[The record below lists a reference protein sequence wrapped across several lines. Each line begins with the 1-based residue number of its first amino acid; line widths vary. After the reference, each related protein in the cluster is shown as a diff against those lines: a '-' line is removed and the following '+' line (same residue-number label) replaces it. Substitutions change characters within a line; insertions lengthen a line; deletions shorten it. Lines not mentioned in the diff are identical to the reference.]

1 MIRIKDH
8 KQLDMFDPWDFL
20 SPKRRRMLD
29 ESWPGLFKQHLL
41 CELPVNQIRPFFTEG
56 FGRPSKE
63 LYTLLGALLLQQ
75 TMDLNDYDT
84 VRQLAFNIEW
94 HFALSITEESDQA
107 KYICEKTIWSW
118 RQILIEHNLDQLMF
132 ENLTDKLAR
141 IFKVNTDQQRID
153 SVHIKSNMRKLG
165 RIGIFCQSINK
176 FLANLKRHHKNLF
189 QAVSDQLRE
198 RYGSQKALAAFSLV
212 KPSESSKTLQQVSAD
227 LYDLIERFKD
237 KDAVCAMHSYKLMQR
252 VLNEQCNV
260 ESDDSAA
267 KVTVKP
273 PKQIACDSLQNPSD
287 PDASYSSHKGQGYQV
302 QIMETFTRSE
312 DRKEKEQTLN
322 LITHVAVEKAC
333 EHDSHALVPAIEDT
347 QKRNLVPKRV
357 LADTHYG
364 SDDNQQAAQAR
375 QVELVAPTAK
385 SIKSD
390 GMDYSNFGFDQT
402 GRVISCPAGHSPVK
416 VSYKKKTQ
424 RFSARFDSNHCQR
437 CPLVS
442 QCPVQPGKKQ
452 HFLRYSSKDHRLAV
466 RRAAERSEQ
475 YIDTYRWRAGVEAT
489 MSQYDRLTG
498 GKRLR
503 VRGFKAVRYCATLKA
518 AGLNLLRAAMVRSAK
533 IRARGDHKGRPSAL
547 HLPLHMPFPLV
558 KERIC
563 AFFYQMVRF
572 CWAQFAWADSYEKLA
587 A

>member
-63 LYTLLGALLLQQ
+63 LYTLLGALFLQQ
-75 TMDLNDYDT
+75 TMDLNDYET

-94 HFALSITEESDQA
+94 HYALNISEESDQA

-118 RQILIEHNLDQLMF
+118 RQILFEHNLDQLIF
-132 ENLTDKLAR
+132 KNLTDKLAQV
-141 IFKVNTDQQRID
+141 FKVNTDDQRID

-165 RIGIFCQSINK
+165 RIGIFSQSINK
-176 FLANLKRHHKNLF
+176 FLTNLKRHHKDLF
-189 QAVSDQLRE
+189 QNVSDQLRE

-212 KPSESSKTLQQVSAD
+212 KPSQSAKTLQQVSAD
-227 LYDLIERFKD
+227 LYDLIEQFKD
-237 KDAVCAMHSYKLMQR
+237 NDAVSGMLSYKLIQR

-260 ESDDSAA
+260 KSDDNAT

-287 PDASYSSHKGQGYQV
+287 PDATYSSHKGQGYQV
-302 QIMETFTRSE
+302 QVMETFTRCE
-312 DRKEKEQTLN
+312 DQEEKEQTLN

-333 EHDSHALVPAIEDT
+333 EHDSDALIPAIEDT
-347 QKRNLVPKRV
+347 QKRDLGPASVV
-357 LADTHYG
+357 ADTLYG
-364 SDDNQQAAQAR
+364 SDDNHQNAKTKH
-375 QVELVAPTAK
+375 VDLLAPTFKGKK
-385 SIKSD
+385 SNGIDKTH
-390 GMDYSNFGFDQT
+390 FTFDDT
-402 GRVISCPAGHSPVK
+402 GRVISCPAGHSPYK
-416 VSYKKKTQ
+416 VSYKKKTK
-424 RFSARFDSNHCQR
+424 RFSARFDSKQCQS
-437 CPLVS
+437 CPHYD
-442 QCPVQPGKKQ
+442 QCPVKAGKKKYLL
-452 HFLRYSSKDHRLAV
+452 HYSDKDHRLAV
-466 RRAAERSEQ
+466 RRSAEASEEF
-475 YIDTYRWRAGVEAT
+475 IDTYRWRAGVEAT

-498 GKRLR
+498 VKHLR

-518 AGLNLLRAAMVRSAK
+518 AGLNLLRAAMVRRAK
-533 IRARGDHKGRPSAL
+533 MKARRDRMGRSSAL
-547 HLPLHMPFPLV
+547 HLPFPFV

-563 AFFYQMVRF
+563 AFFFNMGRF
-572 CWAQFAWADSYEKLA
+572 CWARCGWADFYEKLA

>member
-8 KQLDMFDPWDFL
+8 KQLDMFDPWEFL

-56 FGRPSKE
+56 IGRPGKE

-94 HFALSITEESDQA
+94 HYALNITEDSDQA

-118 RQILIEHNLDQLMF
+118 RQILVEHNLDQLMF

-141 IFKVNTDQQRID
+141 IFKVNTDDQRID

-176 FLANLKRHHKNLF
+176 FLTNLKRHHKDLF
-189 QAVSDQLRE
+189 QTVSDQLLE

-212 KPSESSKTLQQVSAD
+212 KPSQSSKTLQQVSAD
-227 LYDLIERFKD
+227 LYDLIEQFKD

-287 PDASYSSHKGQGYQV
+287 PDATYSSHKGQGYQV
-302 QIMETFTRSE
+302 QIMETFARCE
-312 DRKEKEQTLN
+312 DQKQKEQTLN

-333 EHDSHALVPAIEDT
+333 EHDTDAMIPAIEDT
-347 QKRNLVPKRV
+347 QKRNLDAKIVV
-357 LADTHYG
+357 ADTLYG
-364 SDDNQQAAQAR
+364 SDDNHRAAKTR
-375 QVELVAPTAK
+375 QVDLIAPTFKGKK
-385 SIKSD
+385 SNGLDKSHFTYD
-390 GMDYSNFGFDQT
+390 DT

-416 VSYKKKTQ
+416 VSFKKKTK
-424 RFSARFDSNHCQR
+424 RFSARFDSNKCQG
-437 CPLVS
+437 CPHLD
-442 QCPVQPGKKQ
+442 QCPVRARKSN
-452 HFLRYSSKDHRLAV
+452 HFLYYSEKDYRMAV
-466 RRAAERSEQ
+466 RRAAEASEAF
-475 YIDTYRWRAGVEAT
+475 IDTYRWRAGVEAT

-498 GKRLR
+498 VKRLR
-503 VRGFKAVRYCATLKA
+503 VRGFKPVRYCATLKA
-518 AGLNLLRAAMVRSAK
+518 AGLNLLRAAMVRTARM
-533 IRARGDHKGRPSAL
+533 RARGDHTGRSSAL
-547 HLPLHMPFPLV
+547 HLPFPFI

-563 AFFYQMVRF
+563 AFVANKGRF
-572 CWAQFAWADSYEKLA
+572 CLAGTGWADAYEKLA

>member
-118 RQILIEHNLDQLMF
+118 RQILIEHDLDQLMF

-212 KPSESSKTLQQVSAD
+212 KPSESAKTLQQVSAD

-357 LADTHYG
+357 LADTHYA

-572 CWAQFAWADSYEKLA
+572 CWA
-587 A
+587 